1 MKSKLSAAL
10 GAMLALAATAQA
22 GPRATDAP
30 PRPEALWARA
40 WALHV
45 WGPVLGPELRR
56 PEAAQ
61 ALSSIL
67 DGTMMSGGGG
77 WFRPSQ
83 TRYDWQWLTALHKI
97 DAGGKISRKQWLG
110 PPELFD
116 RLDRDR
122 DGAITAADLDWSE
135 QSPWLRQVNMFK
147 QLFGRMDANSNGRVS
162 RQEWEAFFK
171 QIAGD
176 KESFTPEQLQQ
187 ALQQK
192 APGPKSGPP
201 KKDAKFTTVLL
212 KGLLNN
218 ELGSPYEG
226 PVLNEEAPDFALPT
240 PDGKQHIAL
249 TDFRGKKPVVLI
261 FGSFT

>member
-1 MKSKLSAAL
+1 MKLRIVLVSCIAVGVA
-10 GAMLALAATAQA
+10 GAGRA

-30 PRPEALWARA
+30 PNPEALWSHAWALHFFGPALGPGARPEALD
-40 WALHV
+40 
-45 WGPVLGPELRR
+45 
-56 PEAAQ
+56 

-67 DGTMMSGGGG
+67 DGSMMTGGGG
-77 WFRPSQ
+77 WFRPGQ
-83 TRYDWQWLTALHKI
+83 TRYDWKWLAGRHHI
-97 DAGGKISRKQWLG
+97 DVSGKITRKDWRG
-110 PPELFD
+110 PRELFD

-135 QSPWLRQVNMFK
+135 QSPWLRQLGMFK
-147 QLFGRMDANSNGRVS
+147 QWFGKIDANSNGRVS

-187 ALQQK
+187 AFDQK
-192 APGPKSGPP
+192 RSGPKSGP
-201 KKDAKFTTVLL
+201 KKDAKFTTQLL
-212 KGLLNN
+212 KSLLAN

-226 PVLNEEAPDFALPT
+226 PRVNTEAPDFILPT
-240 PDGKQHIAL
+240 LDGKEKIRL
-249 TDFRGKKPVVLI
+249 GEFRGKKPVVLI